1 MRDIPESVLPCK
13 HRFVFA
19 VVTSRTIFVYDT
31 QHAHPIARV
40 TGCHLATINDAAWSL
55 DGNMLCCCSTD
66 GYVTFVKFPVGA
78 LGTPLELEMIPEE
91 VKHSHCCQYGLS
103 REDVQSSLLP
113 VGAAGSSGAAIDDSG
128 AMEVDANQSGPAE
141 EHDIAGVKEEISND
155 DVSSSAKKKKRINP
169 TLVEDVNKM
178 EVSSPLFAVQPAGQ
192 TCPISPDTVVG
203 VSSELQSAGGEMD
216 KNKDFALISISQPEK
231 KAKKRIA
238 PEFVGI
244 AK

>member
-1 MRDIPESVLPCK
+1 MIMCS
-13 HRFVFA
+13 
-19 VVTSRTIFVYDT
+19 
-31 QHAHPIARV
+31 PILINYI
-40 TGCHLATINDAAWSL
+40 LA
-55 DGNMLCCCSTD
+55 ST
-66 GYVTFVKFPVGA
+66 
-78 LGTPLELEMIPEE
+78 GTPLELEMIPEE

-128 AMEVDANQSGPAE
+128 VMEVDANQSGPAE
-141 EHDIAGVKEEISND
+141 EHEIAGGKDEMSND
-155 DVSSSAKKKKRINP
+155 NVSSSAKKKKRINP
-169 TLVEDVNKM
+169 TLVEDINKM
-178 EVSSPLFAVQPAGQ
+178 EVSSPQFAVQPAGQ

-216 KNKDFALISISQPEK
+216 KNKAFALIPISQPEK